1 MVAPVWAP
9 SPGHIVRAEVPFA
22 DCEGGKTRFPVVV
35 STHRFNESHPEVV
48 VAFAT
53 RSVNVRRPMDY
64 DVEISERH
72 ARFSFTGLTESTTV
86 RCGRLWTI
94 SKQKISDCVGVVPD
108 DLLVDIRRLVLA
120 CLRDGGQG
128 LG

>member
-1 MVAPVWAP
+1 MPQPSWTP

-22 DCEGGKTRFPVVV
+22 DSEGTKTRFPVVV
-35 STHRFNESHPEVV
+35 STRRFNEAHPEII

-53 RSVNVRRPMDY
+53 RSANVRQPRDH

-72 ARFSFTGLTESTTV
+72 PRFAHTGLTENTTV

-108 DLLVDIRRLVLA
+108 DLLVDIERLVWA
-120 CLRDGGQG
+120 CFREA
-128 LG
+128 